1 MLTDAIEFRHA
12 FKWERIIVPLDRHFV
27 VYTGD
32 ACVDEGTGVDEGDV
46 FFTGSLF
53 YTGTLFCRD
62 AGIEEGSGWCR
73 KEVFLFY
80 TSTGKMK

>member
-32 ACVDEGTGVDEGDV
+32 AGVDEGTGVDQGDV
-46 FFTGSLF
+46 FF
-53 YTGTLFCRD
+53 TGTLFCRD